1 MRKPLRD
8 FDGGQYD
15 VIAIGGGISG
25 ASSAQHL
32 AAAGYRVL
40 LVDKDDF
47 ASAATSRSGRL
58 LHCGL
63 RYLAPTYSL
72 LDFIRN
78 PKQFA
83 TALGAAHRSIQ
94 SSAEFLAT
102 TPEHAREMRLIFA
115 ITKDM
120 PYKGWHVR
128 LGARL
133 LEALCLGRQKL
144 DCRTYTAAEAEAQLP
159 FIKWLS
165 ARDHIAS
172 VVTFRDHQFYW
183 PERICL
189 DAALDCERLGG
200 VIRNYTK
207 ATGLERQADG
217 SWQVDLQDMLTPQ
230 ETARVTAPVILNMAG
245 PWIDNVNGAV
255 RGKRETARK
264 VVAIK
269 GVHILVKLPP
279 ECRGHGIMGTN
290 RHKEAITCMPWGDLH
305 YVGPTETVYDGDL
318 DDVRPLEED
327 ITFLLD
333 EINHLM
339 PGIALKRQDV
349 LQSWAGIRP
358 ISYDPTLPKGRRM
371 PFSVFQDLG
380 ADGLQNIL
388 TVTWAAIMF
397 HRSAARQVVAAVKS
411 RLKPSRAEQ
420 TPSYAARRFP
430 ENQNSPPV
438 VLHNPDVKLAD
449 LRHSAAHEHP
459 AGLVDLLYRRTSLGW
474 TGSIPAEAVEMAA
487 RAVAGPLGWNKERQ
501 EKEIAA
507 FHAYVEAYH
516 QPDARRDWSGG

>member
-8 FDGGQYD
+8 FDGRHYD

-40 LVDKDDF
+40 LIDKDDF

-83 TALGAAHRSIQ
+83 TALGAARRSIH

-115 ITKDM
+115 ITRDM

-133 LEALCLGRQKL
+133 LETLSRGQQKL
-144 DCRTYTAAEAEAQLP
+144 DCRIYRPADAEAQLP

-165 ARDHIAS
+165 AKDRIAS

-200 VIRNYTK
+200 AIRNYTK
-207 ATGLERQADG
+207 ATGLERQDDG
-217 SWQVDLQDMLTPQ
+217 IWQVALRDMLAP
-230 ETARVTAPVILNMAG
+230 EDTARVTAPVILNMAG
-245 PWIDNVNGAV
+245 PWIDKVNGSVA
-255 RGKRETARK
+255 GKAETARK

-269 GVHILVKLPP
+269 GVHILVKLPR

-305 YVGPTETVYDGDL
+305 YVGPTETIYDGDL

-327 ITFLLD
+327 ITFLID

-339 PGIALKRQDV
+339 PGIALERKDV
-349 LQSWAGIRP
+349 LQAWAGIRP
-358 ISYDPTLPKGRRM
+358 ISYDAAMPKGRRM

-380 ADGLQNIL
+380 ADGLENVL

-397 HRSAARQVVAAVKS
+397 HRSAAREVVAAVKS
-411 RLKPSRAEQ
+411 RLKPSQAER
-420 TPSYAARRFP
+420 TPSYAAARFP

-438 VLHNPDVKLAD
+438 VPHNPEVKLAD
-449 LRHSAAHEHP
+449 LRHSAEHEHP
-459 AGLVDLLYRRTSLGW
+459 VGLVDLLYRRTRLGW
-474 TGSIPAEAVEMAA
+474 TGSIPMKSVEAAA
-487 RAVAGPLGWNKERQ
+487 KAVAGPLGWNETRQ
-501 EKEIAA
+501 EMEVAT
-507 FHAYVEAYH
+507 FQAYVEAYH
-516 QPDARRDWSGG
+516 QPDAKRDWHGG

>member
-8 FDGGQYD
+8 FDGEQYD

-40 LVDKDDF
+40 LIDKDDF

-63 RYLAPTYSL
+63 RYLAPAYSL

-83 TALGAAHRSIQ
+83 TAFGAARRSIR

-144 DCRTYTAAEAEAQLP
+144 DCRTYALAEAETQLP

-165 ARDHIAS
+165 AKDRIAS
-172 VVTFRDHQFYW
+172 IVTFRDHQFYW

-189 DAALDCERLGG
+189 DAALDCESLGG
-200 VIRNYTK
+200 AIRNYTK
-207 ATGLERQADG
+207 ATSLERQADG
-217 SWQVDLQDMLTPQ
+217 SWQVDLQDMLAPGQ
-230 ETARVTAPVILNMAG
+230 TARVTAPVILNMAG
-245 PWIDNVNGAV
+245 PWIDKLNGTV
-255 RGKRETARK
+255 RGKRETGRK

-269 GVHILVKLPP
+269 GVHILVKLPK

-290 RHKEAITCMPWGDLH
+290 RHKEAITCMPWGELH
-305 YVGPTETVYDGDL
+305 YVGPTETIYDGDL

-327 ITFLLD
+327 ITFLID

-339 PGIALKRQDV
+339 PGIALKRKDV

-358 ISYDPTLPKGRRM
+358 ISYDASMPKGRRM

-397 HRSAARQVVAAVKS
+397 HRSAAREVVAAVKS
-411 RLKPSRAEQ
+411 RLEPSRPEQ
-420 TPSYAARRFP
+420 TPSYAARHFP

-438 VLHNPDVKLAD
+438 VLHNPEVKLAD
-449 LRHSAAHEHP
+449 LRHSAEQEHP
-459 AGLVDLLYRRTSLGW
+459 AGLIDLLYRRTKLGW
-474 TGSIPAEAVEMAA
+474 TGSIPAEAVEAA
-487 RAVAGPLGWNKERQ
+487 AKVVAGPLGWDEQRQ
-501 EKEIAA
+501 KTEIAA
-507 FHAYVEAYH
+507 FQAYVAAYH
-516 QPDARRDWSGG
+516 QPVPERDWYGG

>member
-1 MRKPLRD
+1 MRKKLSELEGRR
-8 FDGGQYD
+8 YD

-40 LVDKDDF
+40 LIDKDDF

-72 LDFIRN
+72 LDFLKN

-83 TALGAAHRSIQ
+83 TALGAARRSIR

-115 ITKDM
+115 VTRDM
-120 PYKGWHVR
+120 PYKGWQVR

-133 LEALCLGRQKL
+133 LEALNLGRQKL
-144 DCRTYTAAEAEAQLP
+144 DCRILSPGAAEAQLP
-159 FIKWLS
+159 FIKWL
-165 ARDHIAS
+165 AGKDRIAS

-200 VIRNYTK
+200 TVRNYTK
-207 ATGLERQADG
+207 ATSLEQHSDG
-217 SWQVDLQDMLTPQ
+217 HWHVDLQDMLDGE
-230 ETARVTAPVILNMAG
+230 ETARVSAPVILNMAG
-245 PWIDNVNGAV
+245 PWIDHVNRTV
-255 RGKRETARK
+255 RGKSATARK

-269 GVHILVKLPP
+269 GVHILVRLPK
-279 ECRGHGIMGTN
+279 ECRGHGIMGAN

-327 ITFLLD
+327 IAFLLD

-339 PGIALKRQDV
+339 PGIALKRPDV
-349 LQSWAGIRP
+349 LQAWAGIRP
-358 ISYDPTLPKGRRM
+358 ISYDAALPKGRRM

-380 ADGLQNIL
+380 PDGLANVL

-397 HRSAARQVVAAVKS
+397 HRSAAREVVAAVKA
-411 RLKPSRAEQ
+411 RLKPSRSEQ
-420 TPSYAARRFP
+420 APSYAARDFP

-438 VLHNPDVKLAD
+438 VLHNPEVKLAD
-449 LRHSAAHEHP
+449 LRHCAEHEHP
-459 AGLVDLLYRRTSLGW
+459 ASLVDILYRRTKLGW
-474 TGSIPAEAVEMAA
+474 TGSIPEEAVEAA
-487 RAVAGPLGWNKERQ
+487 ANAVASPLGWDKVRQ
-501 EKEIAA
+501 AQEVAA
-507 FHAYVEAYH
+507 FHAYVDAYH
-516 QPDARRDWSGG
+516 QADVRREWQGG

>member
-1 MRKPLRD
+1 MRKLLRD

-40 LVDKDDF
+40 LIDKDDF

-83 TALGAAHRSIQ
+83 TALRAARRSIQ

-102 TPEHAREMRLIFA
+102 TPEQAREMRLIFA
-115 ITKDM
+115 ITQDM

-133 LEALCLGRQKL
+133 LEILCRGRQKL
-144 DCRTYTAAEAEAQLP
+144 DCRTHTPADAEARLP

-165 ARDHIAS
+165 DKQRIAS
-172 VVTFRDHQFYW
+172 VVTFRDHQFNW

-200 VIRNYTK
+200 TIRNYTK

-217 SWQVDLQDMLTPQ
+217 NWRVDLRDMLVPA

-245 PWIDNVNGAV
+245 PWIDKLNGTV
-255 RGKRETARK
+255 RGKPDTARK

-269 GVHILVKLPP
+269 GVHILVKLPQ

-318 DDVRPLEED
+318 DDVRPLEAD

-339 PGIALKRQDV
+339 PGIALGRRDV

-358 ISYDPTLPKGRRM
+358 ISFDAALPKGRRM

-380 ADGLQNIL
+380 ADGLENIL

-397 HRSAARQVVAAVKS
+397 HRSAAREVVAAVKS
-411 RLKPSRAEQ
+411 RLKPSGREQ
-420 TPSYAARRFP
+420 APSYAARRFP

-438 VLHNPDVKLAD
+438 VLHNPEVKLAD
-449 LRHSAAHEHP
+449 LRYSAEREHP
-459 AGLVDLLYRRTSLGW
+459 AGLVDLLYRRTRLGW
-474 TGSIPAEAVEMAA
+474 TGSIPAEAVEAA
-487 RAVAGPLGWNKERQ
+487 AKAVAGSLGWDAVRQ

-507 FHAYVEAYH
+507 FHTYVEAYH
-516 QPDARRDWSGG
+516 QPDTRREWSGG